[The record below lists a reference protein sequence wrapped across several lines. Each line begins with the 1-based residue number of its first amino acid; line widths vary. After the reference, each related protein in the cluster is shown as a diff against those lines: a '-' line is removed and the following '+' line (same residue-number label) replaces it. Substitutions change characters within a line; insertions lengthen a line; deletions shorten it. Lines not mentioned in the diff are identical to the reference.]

1 MPLNNEHLAF
11 GSWDIL
17 SKNILKCLFS
27 FVFLKSPLQVHIVQ
41 STGRITYVQL
51 LSMLFSLFT
60 LSINASRAFYIQRG
74 KEEADPAPSPHMIL
88 KVFPFMLIQ
97 VIQI

>member
-1 MPLNNEHLAF
+1 M
-11 GSWDIL
+11 
-17 SKNILKCLFS
+17 
-27 FVFLKSPLQVHIVQ
+27 Q
-41 STGRITYVQL
+41 STGRITYLQ
-51 LSMLFSLFT
+51 LFSMFFSLIT

-88 KVFPFMLIQ
+88 KVFPSMLIQ

>member
-1 MPLNNEHLAF
+1 MFL
-11 GSWDIL
+11 
-17 SKNILKCLFS
+17 
-27 FVFLKSPLQVHIVQ
+27 LKSPPQVHIVQ

-51 LSMLFSLFT
+51 FSMLFSLFT

-97 VIQI
+97 VLYKSR